1 MEYFPAALQ
10 DLADQFARLPGIG
23 GKSAQRLAFHV
34 LGLPEDEAAEF
45 AEAILN
51 AKDAS
56 TIIGVQNGTT
66 GQFYVEGDEGW
77 GFAGYPVT
85 CTGYKNGSMAVQ
97 DLVNGN
103 IQYVI
108 IDSAP
113 AAAITEAINEMN

>member
-1 MEYFPAALQ
+1 MRYNVLKSECSQLQKEIFAMKKVLTFMLAL
-10 DLADQFARLPGIG
+10 LLTATCVTAFASCG
-23 GKSAQRLAFHV
+23 GNNVK
-34 LGLPEDEAAEF
+34 
-45 AEAILN
+45 
-51 AKDAS
+51 
-56 TIIGVQNGTT
+56 IGVQTGTT

-113 AAAITEAINEMN
+113 AAAISASINEMN